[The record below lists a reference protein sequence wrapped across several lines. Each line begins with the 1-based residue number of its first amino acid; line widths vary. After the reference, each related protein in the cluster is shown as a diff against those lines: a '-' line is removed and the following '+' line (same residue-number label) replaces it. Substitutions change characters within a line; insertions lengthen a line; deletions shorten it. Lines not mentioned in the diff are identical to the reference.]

1 MSTPWS
7 LEVNHVMN
15 VLIDRI
21 EQEYFLYCSNFVVNR
36 CFWISNPHTYHI
48 WFKRDRAVKV
58 PMLTDMFGGSR
69 ATATSKIECFV
80 IIVNGFQPLTIITKH
95 SILDVAAALD
105 PPHVVLKIR
114 VIIT

>member
-1 MSTPWS
+1 
-7 LEVNHVMN
+7 MN

-21 EQEYFLYCSNFVVNR
+21 EQEYFLYCSNFVVNC

-48 WFKRDRAVKV
+48 WFKRDHAVKV
-58 PMLTDMFGGSR
+58 PMLIDMFGGSR
-69 ATATSKIECFV
+69 AAATSKIEGFM

-114 VIIT
+114 VIII